1 LDLIHHALWFLKP
14 EGINYLIQSFGLLGI
29 CLIIFS
35 ETAIF
40 PLLPGDSLLV
50 LCGIAA
56 AGTGGQTLLS
66 LRTLLVIVP
75 ICAVAGDQVGYMV
88 GSLVGQSI
96 YGWRERRLGPVP
108 IFKQQWLHQT
118 EDFYKRWGVFTIMAC
133 RWVPIVRTFAPVV
146 AGVTK
151 MPYKRFVPYNVL
163 GGVSWVWSM
172 LLTGYFLD
180 AAIKGVWPGFELT
193 KYIDIIMVIIVLL
206 SVSPMIYTVL
216 KEKGA
221 RTAHKTAPKKKRKKA

>member
-1 LDLIHHALWFLKP
+1 LDLIQHALWFLKP

-35 ETAIF
+35 ETAVF

-56 AGTGGQTLLS
+56 AGGQSLISLWSLL
-66 LRTLLVIVP
+66 LLVPV
-75 ICAVAGDQVGYMV
+75 CAVAGDQVGYLV
-88 GSLVGQSI
+88 GSLVGKGI
-96 YGWRERRLGPVP
+96 YGWREKRIGPVP

-118 EDFYKRWGVFTIMAC
+118 QDFYKRWGVFTIMAC

-151 MPYKRFVPYNVL
+151 MPYKRFVPFNVL
-163 GGVSWVWSM
+163 GGLSWVWSM
-172 LLTGYFLD
+172 VLTGYFLD
-180 AAIKGVWPGFELT
+180 AVLKSVWPGFDLA
-193 KYIDIIMVIIVLL
+193 KNIDKIALIIVLL
-206 SVSPMIYTVL
+206 SVSPMIYTVW
-216 KEKGA
+216 KERGA
-221 RTAHKTAPKKKRKKA
+221 KAASKQAPKKKRKKA